1 MKVHPTGS
9 LVDKVK
15 TRLEQLD
22 DFEDGSV
29 RQVHDLTQ
37 QEYIARIEQL
47 NNELV
52 IAWNSDQRVK
62 ALKIAI
68 QVIFT
73 TCIFFFFN
81 LLINVFF
88 INFSAR
94 NY

>member
-1 MKVHPTGS
+1 MKVQPSGS

-29 RQVHDLTQ
+29 RQMHGLTQ
-37 QEYIARIEQL
+37 QEYMARIEQL

-52 IAWNSDQRVK
+52 HAWHSDHRVK

-68 QVIFT
+68 QVSLNCFILKNFIHIF
-73 TCIFFFFN
+73 
-81 LLINVFF
+81 
-88 INFSAR
+88 
-94 NY
+94 